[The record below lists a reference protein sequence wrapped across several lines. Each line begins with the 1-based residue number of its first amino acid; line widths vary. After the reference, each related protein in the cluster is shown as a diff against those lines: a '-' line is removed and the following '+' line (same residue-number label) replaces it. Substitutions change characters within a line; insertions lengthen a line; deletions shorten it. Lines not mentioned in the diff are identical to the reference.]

1 VVTAMLGVR
10 LDDELERRLTSVARS
25 QGRSKS
31 DIARDAVRRYVDAH
45 DAAFLAEAKRQS
57 LAAAARGWTEE
68 DETWERLGAAWD
80 NPEPSTPRGAAE

>member
-1 VVTAMLGVR
+1 MLGVR

-45 DAAFLAEAKRQS
+45 DAAYIAEAKRQS
-57 LAAAARGWTEE
+57 LAAAAMGWTEE
-68 DETWERLGAAWD
+68 DEAWERLGAAWD
-80 NPEPSTPRGAAE
+80 DPEPHVQGDVAE